1 MDWRFWAITRV
12 TDGQKSG
19 SSAPTPY
26 NRAMET
32 NLERRFG
39 FLVADVGRLT
49 GRRFDEL
56 SRATLDLTRAQYR
69 ALACLTHYGEI
80 NQACLADLME
90 VAPISAGRLLDRMEE
105 GGWIVRRPNPA
116 DRRERMV
123 SVTEKA
129 EQALHAAREVGDVVT
144 SEALNG
150 FNAEEAEQ
158 FIGFLQRAR
167 GNLSKP
173 ALAQT
178 QAQAQAQA
186 QGK

>member
-1 MDWRFWAITRV
+1 MAKKHMHSQQLADSARAFSVKLMQFLVVPTFVLDPHGRV
-12 TDGQKSG
+12 LIW
-19 SSAPTPY
+19 
-26 NRAMET
+26 NRACES
-32 NLERRFG
+32 
-39 FLVADVGRLT
+39 LT
-49 GRRFDEL
+49 G
-56 SRATLDLTRAQYR
+56 LDAKEVVGTKNHWRGFYETPR
-69 ALACLTHYGEI
+69 
-80 NQACLADLME
+80 ACLADLIE

-167 GNLSKP
+167 SNLSKP

-178 QAQAQAQA
+178 QAQAQ
-186 QGK
+186 GK

>member
-1 MDWRFWAITRV
+1 
-12 TDGQKSG
+12 
-19 SSAPTPY
+19 
-26 NRAMET
+26 MET

-167 GNLSKP
+167 GICRSRPWPRRKRRHRRRESNHHG
-173 ALAQT
+173 
-178 QAQAQAQA
+178 QAAARRA
-186 QGK
+186 FATAAP

>member
-1 MDWRFWAITRV
+1 M
-12 TDGQKSG
+12 DGQKSG